1 MEYVSPEGLRL
12 DGRRPLEMRQ
22 LRAEIGVVSRA
33 TGSASFEMGNT
44 KVIAAVYGPRT
55 VQNWS
60 EQLNDQALV
69 RCEYSMANFSTGD
82 RMRKPKGDRR
92 STEISLVIRQTM
104 EACILTDLYPR
115 SQIDIFVQVIQA
127 DGGTR
132 SACINAAT
140 LALADA
146 GIGMRDIV
154 TSCSAGYLNNT
165 PLLDLNYVEDSAG
178 GPDVTVGLLR
188 RSDKVTLL
196 QMDSK
201 LSMDTLENVMQLA
214 IEGCK
219 AVANYI
225 RQILSENTEK
235 LENRCNRGKDS

>member
-1 MEYVSPEGLRL
+1 ML
-12 DGRRPLEMRQ
+12 
-22 LRAEIGVVSRA
+22 
-33 TGSASFEMGNT
+33 
-44 KVIAAVYGPRT
+44 VYSIKNKCSHVFQ
-55 VQNWS
+55 VQNRS
-60 EQLNDQALV
+60 QQISDQALV

-104 EACILTDLYPR
+104 EACILTHLMPR
-115 SQIDIFVQVIQA
+115 SQIDIFVQVLQA

-146 GIGMRDIV
+146 GIPMRDIV
-154 TSCSAGYLNNT
+154 TSCSAGYLNSI
-165 PLLDLNYVEDSAG
+165 PLLDLNYIEDSAG
-178 GPDVTVGLLR
+178 GPDVTVGILPKL
-188 RSDKVTLL
+188 DKVTLL
-196 QMDSK
+196 QMDAK
-201 LSMDTLENVMQLA
+201 LPVDIFENVMGLA

-225 RQILSENTEK
+225 REVLLENTK
-235 LENRCNRGKDS
+235 QLEYHRGL